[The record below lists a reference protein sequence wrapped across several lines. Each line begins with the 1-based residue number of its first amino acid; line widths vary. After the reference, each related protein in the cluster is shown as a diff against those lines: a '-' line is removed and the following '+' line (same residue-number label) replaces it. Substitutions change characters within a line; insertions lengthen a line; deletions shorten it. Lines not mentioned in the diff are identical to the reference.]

1 MSSSPS
7 ALRRVTIRTALPGR
21 DCHASGRPFPA
32 SAGKGSP
39 GNKIEYHVKDI
50 MTASEEPR
58 LPTAPATGTPALRLD
73 NVGRRFGALQAVSN
87 VSFDIAKGE
96 RRAIIGPNGAGKTTL
111 FNTICGDF
119 PPTEGQITLFGEDI
133 SALKPHLRARRG
145 IGRTYQSSLLF
156 TGLTVLENLYLAV
169 RGAMPNRLS
178 LLKPGSSDSA
188 LAKAR
193 VLADRVRVSNIAEEQ
208 IDTIS
213 HGQRRQVEVGMALAS
228 DPKLLMLDEPAAGL
242 SAGER
247 PELVQLI
254 RDLPRDLTLILIEHD
269 MEVALPNSDI
279 VTVMKD
285 GKVVVENTPD
295 RIADD
300 PVVQAIY
307 LGGAH

>member
-1 MSSSPS
+1 
-7 ALRRVTIRTALPGR
+7 
-21 DCHASGRPFPA
+21 
-32 SAGKGSP
+32 
-39 GNKIEYHVKDI
+39 
-50 MTASEEPR
+50 MTASSETEVTEAQ
-58 LPTAPATGTPALRLD
+58 TADAATALHLES
-73 NVGRRFGALQAVSN
+73 VGRRFGALRAVSN
-87 VSFDIAKGE
+87 VSMVVAKGE

-119 PPTEGQITLFGEDI
+119 PPTEGRIMLFGEDI

-156 TGLTVLENLYLAV
+156 TGLSVLENLYLAV
-169 RGAMPNRLS
+169 RGAMPGRLS
-178 LLKPGSSDSA
+178 MRKAGPGDPALLKA
-188 LAKAR
+188 RELAE
-193 VLADRVRVSNIAEEQ
+193 RVRVAHIADDQ

-228 DPKLLMLDEPAAGL
+228 DPRLLMLDEPAAGL

-247 PELVQLI
+247 PELVNLL
-254 RDLPRDLTLILIEHD
+254 RELPKELTLVLIEHD

-285 GKVVVENTPD
+285 GEVVVENTPD

-300 PVVQAIY
+300 PTVQAIY

>member
-1 MSSSPS
+1 
-7 ALRRVTIRTALPGR
+7 
-21 DCHASGRPFPA
+21 
-32 SAGKGSP
+32 
-39 GNKIEYHVKDI
+39 
-50 MTASEEPR
+50 MTASEE
-58 LPTAPATGTPALRLD
+58 TIKDTSPATATPALRLEG
-73 NVGRRFGALQAVSN
+73 VGRRFGALQAVSN
-87 VSFDIAKGE
+87 VTFDIAKGQ
-96 RRAIIGPNGAGKTTL
+96 RRGIIGPNGAGKTTL

-119 PPTEGQITLFGEDI
+119 PPTEGRIMLFGEDI
-133 SALKPHLRARRG
+133 SSLKPHLRARRG

-178 LLKPGSSDSA
+178 LIKAATSDAA

-193 VLADRVRVSNIAEEQ
+193 ELADRVRVSNIAEEQ

-247 PELVQLI
+247 PELVKLI
-254 RDLPRDLTLILIEHD
+254 QDLPRDLTLILIEHD
-269 MEVALPNSDI
+269 MDVALPNSDI

-285 GKVVVENTPD
+285 GEVVVENTPD

-300 PVVQAIY
+300 PTVQAIY